1 MNQSINP
8 LAGSSADFRRMRG
21 KHLLDRLK
29 PAHLWMEARKQA
41 GYWQYTRALTT
52 AALPRAAL
60 LDVNGNRFEG
70 VNFAVQDYLGLSAHP
85 AIVQAAKDAAD
96 QYGVHSAGSGA
107 LVGNSVLSR
116 QLESTIAE
124 FLHCE
129 HALLFPTG
137 WAAGF
142 GLINGLV
149 RPGDYLVMDALAH
162 ACLQTGA
169 SAATENV
176 IRFRHNDAEDLRAK
190 LQKIRGKDAEAA
202 ILVVIE
208 SLYSMDSDTPDIRLM
223 QEIAHEFEATLMV
236 DAAHDLGNLGPGG
249 TGHIGAQGMLGKVDI
264 VMGSF
269 SKTFASNGGFVA
281 TSHPVVKDYL
291 CWFSSPW
298 TFSNALS
305 PIQCAVVQKAFDIV
319 QSEEGDKRRQALMA
333 AVTGLRSGLEQ
344 RGCEVIGEAS
354 AIIPVIVGDPSM
366 MRIASKTLPG
376 YGIFANMAEAP
387 AVAFDRSRFR
397 MQVMATHI
405 EEDVRKGAEG
415 VARAIEQA
423 RAFIDNRQGVQA

>member
-1 MNQSINP
+1 MTKGIDP
-8 LAGSSADFRRMRG
+8 LTGSSADFRRMKG
-21 KHLLDRLK
+21 KHLLDRLE
-29 PAHLWMEARKQA
+29 PARLWMEARKQS
-41 GYWQYTRALTT
+41 GHWQYTRALAT
-52 AALPRAAL
+52 AALPHAAL

-70 VNFAVQDYLGLSAHP
+70 VNFAVQDYLGLAAHP
-85 AIVQAAKDAAD
+85 AIVQAAKDTAD
-96 QYGVHSAGSGA
+96 KYGVHSAGSGA

-116 QLESTIAE
+116 QLENTIAE

-169 SAATENV
+169 AAATENV

-190 LQKIRGKDAEAA
+190 LKKIRSKDAEAA

-208 SLYSMDSDTPDIRLM
+208 SLYSMDSDTPDIKLM
-223 QEIAHEFEATLMV
+223 QDIAHEYEATLMV

-281 TSHPVVKDYL
+281 TNHPAVKEYL
-291 CWFSSPW
+291 WWFSSPW

-305 PIQCAVVQKAFDIV
+305 PIQCAVVLKAFEIIRANEGEKLR
-319 QSEEGDKRRQALMA
+319 QSLINN
-333 AVTGLRSGLEQ
+333 VCGLRNGLEKY
-344 RGCEVIGEAS
+344 GIEVL
-354 AIIPVIVGDPSM
+354 GDPSAIVPVVVGDQAM
-366 MRIASKTLPG
+366 IRTASRLLPE
-376 YGIFANMAEAP
+376 YNVLANTAEYP
-387 AVAFDRSRFR
+387 VVDLTRSRFR
-397 MQVMATHI
+397 MQVMATHT
-405 EEDVRKGAEG
+405 EEDVKKGAEG

-423 RAFIDNRQGVQA
+423 KELMGVHEQATE

>member
-1 MNQSINP
+1 MTKGIDP
-8 LAGSSADFRRMRG
+8 LTGSSADFRRMKG
-21 KHLLDRLK
+21 KHLLDRLE
-29 PAHLWMEARKQA
+29 PARLWMEARKQA
-41 GYWQYTRALTT
+41 GYWQYTRALAT
-52 AALPRAAL
+52 AALPHAAL

-70 VNFAVQDYLGLSAHP
+70 VNFAVQDYLGLAAHH
-85 AIVQAAKDAAD
+85 AIVQAAKDTAD
-96 QYGVHSAGSGA
+96 KYGVHSAGSGA

-116 QLESTIAE
+116 QLENTIAE

-142 GLINGLV
+142 GLINGLI
-149 RPGDYLVMDALAH
+149 RPGDYLVMDVLAH

-169 SAATENV
+169 AAATDNV
-176 IRFRHNDAEDLRAK
+176 IRFRHNDADDLRAK
-190 LQKIRGKDAEAA
+190 LQKIRRKDAESA

-208 SLYSMDSDTPDIRLM
+208 SLYSMDSDTPDIKLM
-223 QEIAHEFEATLMV
+223 QDIAHEYEATLMV

-305 PIQCAVVQKAFDIV
+305 PIQCGIVLQAFSIV
-319 QSEEGDKRRQALMA
+319 KSAEGEKLRLDLLHAIN
-333 AVTGLRSGLEQ
+333 GLRDGLSS
-344 RGCEVIGEAS
+344 RGCEVIGSAS
-354 AIIPVIVGDPSM
+354 AIVPVIVGDPSM
-366 MRIASKTLPG
+366 MRAASKILPDF
-376 YGIFANMAEAP
+376 GIFANMAEAP
-387 AVAFDRSRFR
+387 AVPFDKSRFR
-397 MQVMATHI
+397 MQVMATHT

-415 VARAIEQA
+415 VAKAIEKA
-423 RAFIDNRQGVQA
+423 RSFIGSREVTTV